1 MTVKVKYEELKNV
14 SDSEIISIKSKI
26 GNFKYQSLISDQSQ
40 FTDDFTTS
48 VNLYTNKKG
57 QIQEKTCH
65 MKIKFLDGE
74 MKRAQFNLQDGIQEL
89 YIGAN
94 LSLKC
99 TVEIIQSEPIVE
111 NL

>member
-1 MTVKVKYEELKNV
+1 
-14 SDSEIISIKSKI
+14 
-26 GNFKYQSLISDQSQ
+26 
-40 FTDDFTTS
+40 
-48 VNLYTNKKG
+48 
-57 QIQEKTCH
+57 
-65 MKIKFLDGE
+65 MKFKFLDGE

-99 TVEIIQSEPIVE
+99 TVEIIQSEPKVE